1 MTADKGG
8 GVSVPWCLC
17 CSLCPKYKMMIK
29 RNMPVSCGDL
39 ILLSTVSYT
48 VSKGSH
54 SKDA

>member
-17 CSLCPKYKMMIK
+17 CSSCPKYKMMIK